1 MADRDFKLLVIT
13 PEGNF
18 PEEVKWIDRLFEAG
32 LSCLHLR
39 KPGWSFQQL
48 LKFAKQIDTCYYS
61 NIMVHY
67 EEALLHEGAF
77 RGVHYRVEALPAIKP
92 AFTVSCGLHGWE
104 QLAEAENRLDY
115 AFVSPFF
122 RSISKERYPANP
134 ALLNI
139 PAGMKREKAIALG
152 GITAGNLQRIISL
165 GLGGAAVLG
174 SIWQSGHPLRAF
186 KELNRQVKQ
195 QNSYG

>member
-1 MADRDFKLLVIT
+1 MVDREFKLLVIT
-13 PEGNF
+13 PEVDF
-18 PEEVKWIDRLFEAG
+18 PEEVKWIHWLFEAG

-39 KPGWSFQQL
+39 KPDWSFQQL
-48 LKFAKQIDTCYYS
+48 LKFAKQIDSCYQS
-61 NIMVHY
+61 KIMVHY

-77 RGVHYRVEALPAIKP
+77 RGVHYRAEALPATKP
-92 AFTVSCGLHGWE
+92 PFIVSCGLHSWE
-104 QLAEAENRLDY
+104 QLAERENQLDY
-115 AFVSPFF
+115 AFLSPFF
-122 RSISKERYPANP
+122 QSISKKEYPANP

-139 PAGMKREKAIALG
+139 PAGQKREKVVALG
-152 GITAGNLQRIISL
+152 GITAENLQEVISP

-186 KELNRQVKQ
+186 KKLNWLVKQ